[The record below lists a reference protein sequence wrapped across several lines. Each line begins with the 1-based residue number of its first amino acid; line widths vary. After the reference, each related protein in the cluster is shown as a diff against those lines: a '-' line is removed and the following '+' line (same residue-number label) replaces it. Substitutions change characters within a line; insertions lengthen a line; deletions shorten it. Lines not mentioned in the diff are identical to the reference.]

1 MQSASTQSASQAVDG
16 NWSFNNMQTDNVT
29 GGKWVQ
35 LLLANG
41 QMTAQ
46 TNNGA
51 LVLTQTAGGGGV
63 HNSSAMSKLPVD
75 INFGKAMSSTAQ
87 RLGQRE

>member
-29 GGKWVQ
+29 GGKWDTNSSF
-35 LLLANG
+35 ANG

-51 LVLTQTAGGGGV
+51 LA
-63 HNSSAMSKLPVD
+63 
-75 INFGKAMSSTAQ
+75 
-87 RLGQRE
+87 